1 VLLAVAPL
9 AVSHGRMWHVLL
21 PERLAGVTH
30 RSQQSKGKL
39 RGNVL
44 GWEVVRL
51 RRAKERCWTLR
62 SSGRAVEPFC

>member
-1 VLLAVAPL
+1 
-9 AVSHGRMWHVLL
+9 VLL